1 MTQNK
6 YYFQA
11 LDNFPYNMQET
22 IEALNYALSY
32 EGQNAESLCLLGRV
46 YAEVL
51 KDYVTAKDYSA
62 EALQE
67 NMDSVSTPIPYIYC
81 LINNDDF
88 SEAEKLIDF
97 ALKIK
102 GIDKA
107 TIYYQKSVIL
117 EKKGQLKLALKEVK
131 MAKVF
136 TYNENFMNFLDTR
149 KDFIKKKMKDSK
161 PKKSKKNENKKAKPK
176 KADSKK

>member
-46 YAEVL
+46 YAEIL
-51 KDYVTAKDYSA
+51 KDYETAKDYFA

-88 SEAEKLIDF
+88 QEAEKLIDF

-117 EKKGQLKLALKEVK
+117 EKKGELKLALKEIK
-131 MAKVF
+131 TAKVF
-136 TYNENFMNFLDTR
+136 TYNENLMSFLDSR
-149 KDFIKKKMKDSK
+149 KDFIKKKIKDSK
-161 PKKSKKNENKKAKPK
+161 PKKSKKGKS
-176 KADSKK
+176 SKKNSDK

>member
-46 YAEVL
+46 YAEIL
-51 KDYVTAKDYSA
+51 KDYETAKDYFA

-117 EKKGQLKLALKEVK
+117 EKKGELKLALKEIK
-131 MAKVF
+131 TAKVF
-136 TYNENFMNFLDTR
+136 TYNENLMSFLDSR

-161 PKKSKKNENKKAKPK
+161 PKKSKKGKS
-176 KADSKK
+176 SKKNSDK

>member
-46 YAEVL
+46 YAEIL
-51 KDYVTAKDYSA
+51 KDYETAKDYFA

-88 SEAEKLIDF
+88 QEAEKLIDF

-117 EKKGQLKLALKEVK
+117 EKKGELKLALKEIK
-131 MAKVF
+131 TAKVF
-136 TYNENFMNFLDTR
+136 TYNENLMSFLDSR
-149 KDFIKKKMKDSK
+149 KDFIKKKIKDSK
-161 PKKSKKNENKKAKPK
+161 PKKSKKGKY
-176 KADSKK
+176 SKKNSDK

>member
-51 KDYVTAKDYSA
+51 KDYETAKDYFA

-88 SEAEKLIDF
+88 QEAEKLIDF

-117 EKKGQLKLALKEVK
+117 EKKGELKLALKEIK
-131 MAKVF
+131 TAKVF
-136 TYNENFMNFLDTR
+136 TYNENLMSFLDSR
-149 KDFIKKKMKDSK
+149 KDFIKKKIKDSK
-161 PKKSKKNENKKAKPK
+161 PKKSKKGKS
-176 KADSKK
+176 SKKNSDK

>member
-51 KDYVTAKDYSA
+51 KDYETAKNYFA

-88 SEAEKLIDF
+88 QEAEKLIDF

-117 EKKGQLKLALKEVK
+117 EKKGQLKLALKEIK
-131 MAKVF
+131 TAKVF
-136 TYNENFMNFLDTR
+136 TYNENLMSFLDSR
-149 KDFIKKKMKDSK
+149 KDFIKKKIKDSK
-161 PKKSKKNENKKAKPK
+161 PKKSKKGKS
-176 KADSKK
+176 SKKNSDK

>member
-22 IEALNYALSY
+22 MEALNYALSY
-32 EGQNAESLCLLGRV
+32 DGQNAESLCLLGRV

-51 KDYVTAKDYSA
+51 KDYETAKNHFA

-67 NMDSVSTPIPYIYC
+67 NMDSVSTPIYYLYC
-81 LINNDDF
+81 LINNEDYE
-88 SEAEKLIDF
+88 EAEKLIEF

-102 GIDKA
+102 GIDKG
-107 TIYYQKSVIL
+107 TIYYQKSIVF
-117 EKKGQLKLALKEVK
+117 ERKGELKWALKEIK
-131 MAKVF
+131 MAKNF
-136 TYNENFMNFLDTR
+136 AYNDQFMSFLDTR
-149 KDFIKKKMKDSK
+149 KDFIKKKMKELK
-161 PKKSKKNENKKAKPK
+161 PKKSSKKSNRKNEN
-176 KADSKK
+176 SKN

>member
-46 YAEVL
+46 YAEIL
-51 KDYVTAKDYSA
+51 KDYETAKDYFA

-117 EKKGQLKLALKEVK
+117 EKKGELKLALKEIK
-131 MAKVF
+131 TAKVF
-136 TYNENFMNFLDTR
+136 TYNENLMSFLDSR
-149 KDFIKKKMKDSK
+149 KDFIKKKIKDAK
-161 PKKSKKNENKKAKPK
+161 PKKSKKEKS
-176 KADSKK
+176 SKKNSDK

>member
-46 YAEVL
+46 YAEIL
-51 KDYVTAKDYSA
+51 KDYETAKDYFA

-88 SEAEKLIDF
+88 QEAEKLIDF

-117 EKKGQLKLALKEVK
+117 EKKGELKLALKEIK
-131 MAKVF
+131 TAKVF
-136 TYNENFMNFLDTR
+136 TYNENLMSFLDSR
-149 KDFIKKKMKDSK
+149 KDFIKKKIKDSK
-161 PKKSKKNENKKAKPK
+161 PKKSKKEKS
-176 KADSKK
+176 SKKNSDK

>member
-51 KDYVTAKDYSA
+51 KDYETAKDYFA

-88 SEAEKLIDF
+88 QEAEKLIDF

-117 EKKGQLKLALKEVK
+117 EKKGELKLALKEIK
-131 MAKVF
+131 TAKVF
-136 TYNENFMNFLDTR
+136 TYNENLMSFLDSR
-149 KDFIKKKMKDSK
+149 KDFIKKKIKDAK
-161 PKKSKKNENKKAKPK
+161 PKKSKKEKS
-176 KADSKK
+176 SKKNSDK

>member
-46 YAEVL
+46 YAEIL
-51 KDYVTAKDYSA
+51 KDYETAKDYFA

-88 SEAEKLIDF
+88 QEAEKLIDF

-117 EKKGQLKLALKEVK
+117 EKKGELKLALKEIK
-131 MAKVF
+131 TAKVF
-136 TYNENFMNFLDTR
+136 TYNENLMSFLDSR
-149 KDFIKKKMKDSK
+149 KDFIKKKIKDAK
-161 PKKSKKNENKKAKPK
+161 PKKSKKEKS
-176 KADSKK
+176 SKKNSDK

>member
-51 KDYVTAKDYSA
+51 KDYETAKDYFA

-117 EKKGQLKLALKEVK
+117 EKKGELKLALKEIK
-131 MAKVF
+131 TAKVF
-136 TYNENFMNFLDTR
+136 TYNENLMSFLDSR
-149 KDFIKKKMKDSK
+149 KDFIKKKIKDSK
-161 PKKSKKNENKKAKPK
+161 PKKSKKGKS
-176 KADSKK
+176 SKKNSDK

>member
-11 LDNFPYNMQET
+11 LDNFPYNLQET

-32 EGQNAESLCLLGRV
+32 DGQNAETLCLLGRV
-46 YAEVL
+46 YAEIL
-51 KDYVTAKDYSA
+51 KDYATAKNYFE

-67 NMDSVSTPIPYIYC
+67 KIDSVATPIPYIYC

-88 SEAEKLIDF
+88 EEAEKLIAF
-97 ALKIK
+97 ALGIK

-107 TIYYQKSVIL
+107 TVFYQKSVVF
-117 EKKGQLKLALKEVK
+117 EKKQLYKKALKELKLAKTY
-131 MAKVF
+131 VF
-136 TYNENFMNFLDTR
+136 NDCFMTFLNRRTT
-149 KDFIKKKMKDSK
+149 FIKNKLKKQK
-161 PKKSKKNENKKAKPK
+161 PKQVQKKSKKKCK
-176 KADSKK
+176 

>member
-11 LDNFPYNMQET
+11 LDNFPYNMQEN

-32 EGQNAESLCLLGRV
+32 DGQNTESLCLLGRV

-51 KDYVTAKDYSA
+51 KDYEMAKNYFA

-67 NMDSVSTPIPYIYC
+67 NMDSVATPIHYLYC
-81 LINNDDF
+81 LINNEDYE
-88 SEAEKLIDF
+88 EAEKLIAF

-107 TIYYQKSVIL
+107 TVYYQKSIIF
-117 EKKGQLKLALKEVK
+117 EKKGELKLALKEIK
-131 MAKVF
+131 NAKSF
-136 TYNENFMNFLDTR
+136 TYNDTFMSFLDSR
-149 KDFIKKKMKDSK
+149 KDYFIKKKLKALK
-161 PKKSKKNENKKAKPK
+161 PKKSTRKSEKSKAKK
-176 KADSKK
+176 SEK

>member
-32 EGQNAESLCLLGRV
+32 DGQNAESLCLLGRV

-51 KDYVTAKDYSA
+51 KDYEIAKNYFA

-67 NMDSVSTPIPYIYC
+67 NMDSVATPIYYLYC
-81 LINNDDF
+81 LINNEDYE
-88 SEAEKLIDF
+88 EAEKLIDF

-107 TIYYQKSVIL
+107 TIYYQKSIIL
-117 EKKGQLKLALKEVK
+117 EKKSELKLALKEIK
-131 MAKVF
+131 IAKNF
-136 TYNENFMNFLDTR
+136 TYNDHFMTFLDSR
-149 KDFIKKKMKDSK
+149 KNFIKKKLKELK
-161 PKKSKKNENKKAKPK
+161 PKKSKIKE
-176 KADSKK
+176 SKKIKVKKKNSKN

>member
-46 YAEVL
+46 YAEIL
-51 KDYVTAKDYSA
+51 KDYETAKDYFA

-88 SEAEKLIDF
+88 QEAEKLIDF

-117 EKKGQLKLALKEVK
+117 EKKGELKLALKEIK
-131 MAKVF
+131 TAKVF
-136 TYNENFMNFLDTR
+136 TYNENLMSFLDSR
-149 KDFIKKKMKDSK
+149 KDFIKKKIKDAK
-161 PKKSKKNENKKAKPK
+161 PKKSKKGKS
-176 KADSKK
+176 SKKNSDK

>member
-51 KDYVTAKDYSA
+51 KDYETAKDYFA

-88 SEAEKLIDF
+88 QEAEKLIDF
-97 ALKIK
+97 ALKIR

-117 EKKGQLKLALKEVK
+117 EKKGELKLALKEIK
-131 MAKVF
+131 TAKVF
-136 TYNENFMNFLDTR
+136 TYNENLMSFLDSR
-149 KDFIKKKMKDSK
+149 KDFIKKKIKDAK
-161 PKKSKKNENKKAKPK
+161 PKKSKKEKS
-176 KADSKK
+176 SKKNSDK

>member
-32 EGQNAESLCLLGRV
+32 DGQNAESLCLLGRV

-51 KDYVTAKDYSA
+51 KDYETAKSHFA

-88 SEAEKLIDF
+88 DEAEKLIDF

-117 EKKGQLKLALKEVK
+117 EKQGKLKLALKEIK

-136 TYNENFMNFLDTR
+136 TYNDHFMGFLDSR

-161 PKKSKKNENKKAKPK
+161 PKKSKKEKS
-176 KADSKK
+176 SKKNSDK